1 MLRNCIFQT
10 IMETKT
16 WIKYIRNH
24 TPWQRFKEQG
34 KYHLSE
40 QLLVRQMESTIT
52 WKKQSWKM
60 HKLSKKAVLGNKRT
74 LLKNKRALTWNKR
87 IFFIY
92 GKRRHWLEDKD
103 TYSLPF
109 HIWSGHFWM
118 FQTIAYR
125 NTWLGNTI
133 IIALTNMLKIR
144 SRGFARARYCNVDQ
158 I

>member
-74 LLKNKRALTWNKR
+74 LLKNKRAMTWNKR
-87 IFFIY
+87 AFLIS
-92 GKRRHWLEDKD
+92 GKRKHWLRHLEDKD
-103 TYSLPF
+103 TYNLTF
-109 HIWSGHFWM
+109 HICCGHFWM
-118 FQTIAYR
+118 FQTITYR
-125 NTWLGNTI
+125 STWLGNI
-133 IIALTNMLKIR
+133 III
-144 SRGFARARYCNVDQ
+144 FA